1 MPAHKFLLA
10 LASPV
15 FRRGFCCELKE
26 KTAEVI
32 DMEDTSLAAFKA
44 MMGVL
49 YKRPLDYENMSV
61 TDTMELVNLAERY
74 HLMKLKSK
82 LLQRLEV
89 MVLAKEKVVECANT
103 AMKFLLL
110 KEAFQALLENCAKTL
125 ARELHTKDAVI
136 EFFSSYSGTGEEVI
150 VLKLMSMMNVLPI
163 PCCSNCLGTP
173 CKSGTAVTS
182 VHEVRAGTV
191 LAPNPD
197 TGSFAWW
204 NMKDRGETVV
214 KSIREGKMIVVEE
227 GEGAVKY
234 TTAGNYGYKVFYK
247 GIPVFH
253 FFCKK

>member
-15 FRRGFCCELKE
+15 FRRGFCGDFKE
-26 KTAEVI
+26 ETAAVI
-32 DMEDTSLAAFKA
+32 DMLDTTLAAFKA

-49 YKRPLDYENMSV
+49 YKRPLDYQNMSV

-82 LLQRLEV
+82 LQQQLEV

-110 KEAFQALLENCAKTL
+110 EEASKALLKNCAKTL
-125 ARELHTKDAVI
+125 ARELDTKDAVI

-150 VLKLMSMMNVLPI
+150 VLKLMSMMNVP
-163 PCCSNCLGTP
+163 PPPCSNCLGTP